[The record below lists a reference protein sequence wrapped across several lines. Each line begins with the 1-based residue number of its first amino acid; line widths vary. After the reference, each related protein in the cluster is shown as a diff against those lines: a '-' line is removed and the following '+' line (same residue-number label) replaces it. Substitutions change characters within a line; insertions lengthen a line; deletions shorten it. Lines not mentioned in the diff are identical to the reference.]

1 MFLFCLLIVPI
12 HYLCA
17 YLFTWDYYMQND
29 KISEAINYKAGPKKL
44 YGVSYSKV
52 NLILHTISEI
62 VKNE

>member
-12 HYLCA
+12 HYA
-17 YLFTWDYYMQND
+17 HIYLHYYMQND
-29 KISEAINYKAGPKKL
+29 KISEARNYKAGPKKL

-52 NLILHTISEI
+52 KLLLHTISEI